1 MQCTS
6 ITRIL
11 NWELFGGIS
20 EVLSPCMP
28 PLAGSAV
35 DICLWRCLTCRWY
48 NHLMFSYQ
56 FSQLPYLAQLTT
68 QHSWYIKIWRKL
80 QHFGHLEIEQIILV
94 CMKRIRGVN
103 LAFNVWFTCVL
114 GSWCSCCLFIS
125 CSILVCISR
134 SQAPLIV
141 LRNPSKFVW

>member
-1 MQCTS
+1 MHKYYADSELRTFWWHFRSPLSMYATS
-6 ITRIL
+6 DRKCCWHLSLKML
-11 NWELFGGIS
+11 NLQVIQSSNVLIPVFSTPLFGS
-20 EVLSPCMP
+20 VNN
-28 PLAGSAV
+28 A
-35 DICLWRCLTCRWY
+35 T
-48 NHLMFSYQ
+48 
-56 FSQLPYLAQLTT
+56 QLIHQNLELN
-68 QHSWYIKIWRKL
+68 L

-125 CSILVCISR
+125 CSILVCNTW